1 MKNIEDKVIEIFEN
15 YLKTN
20 NCRRTPERFKILLEI
35 YQLKEHFSVE
45 QLYLI
50 MKNKN
55 YNVSR
60 ATLYNTVELLTEC
73 KLIKKHQFSE
83 RTFFYE
89 KSLKNSQ
96 HDHLMCNKCG
106 KIIEFCDPRIQE
118 IINDISIQNE
128 FEIISHELY
137 FFGICKQCQD
147 NNIL

>member
-1 MKNIEDKVIEIFEN
+1 MNDIQESVKEIFEN
-15 YLKTN
+15 YLKKSK
-20 NCRRTPERFKILLEI
+20 CRRTPERFKILFEI

-45 QLYLI
+45 QLYLL

-89 KSLKNSQ
+89 KSLKNAQ

-118 IINDISIQNE
+118 IINDVSEQNK
-128 FEIISHELY
+128 FDILSHELY
-137 FFGICKQCQD
+137 FYGICSECK
-147 NNIL
+147 NK